1 MKDAGEKGRL
11 GEEMA
16 LSYFLERG
24 YSLVTKNFRT
34 KGGEVDL
41 ILEKDALLLF
51 VEVKARFRSYLGA
64 GLEAVT
70 IKKQHRILKAA
81 GEYLLL
87 TNQFNRPL
95 RFDVAEVTSKGI
107 THVENAFSGDWS

>member
-1 MKDAGEKGRL
+1 MKDAGVKGRL
-11 GEEMA
+11 GEDEA
-16 LSYFLERG
+16 LSFFLQKG
-24 YSLVTKNFRT
+24 YNLIQRNFRT
-34 KGGEVDL
+34 RGGEVDL
-41 ILEKDALLLF
+41 ILEKDTLLLF
-51 VEVKARFRSYLGA
+51 VEVKARSRSYLGA

-70 IKKQHRILKAA
+70 GKKQRRIIKAA

-107 THVENAFSGDWS
+107 THVENAFSGEW

>member
-1 MKDAGEKGRL
+1 MRAVGEKGRL

-24 YSLVTKNFRT
+24 YSLVVKNFRA

-51 VEVKARFRSYLGA
+51 VEVKLRLGSYPGA
-64 GLEAVT
+64 GMEAVT
-70 IKKQHRILKAA
+70 IKKQRRVIKAA
-81 GEYLLL
+81 GEYLLS
-87 TNQFNRPL
+87 TNQFARPL
-95 RFDVAEVTSKGI
+95 RFDVAEI
-107 THVENAFSGDWS
+107 TGEGVAHVENAFSGEW